1 MGNMTLALPD
11 ELQERMRKHSDIRW
25 SEVVRK
31 SIADK
36 LELLEVM
43 DKLARKSKMTK
54 SDVDEIAAKID
65 RSVAQKLG
73 LR

>member
-1 MGNMTLALPD
+1 MTNITLSLPD
-11 ELQERMRKHSDIRW
+11 ELQERMRKHSEIRW

-43 DKLARKSKMTK
+43 DKIARKSKMTK
-54 SDVDEIAAKID
+54 SDVDEISRKIKQETFEALK
-65 RSVAQKLG
+65 R
-73 LR
+73 